1 MNDKGKKHF
10 VRKEYRIMRMD
21 NCLKKKISMLYRI
34 ILHVL
39 CIMTDKD
46 SCAIWETNRC
56 IHV

>member
-1 MNDKGKKHF
+1 MNDKGKKKF
-10 VRKEYRIMRMD
+10 RKKSVSSYANG
-21 NCLKKKISMLYRI
+21 NCLKKKKSMLYGI

-39 CIMTDKD
+39 CIMTDKN

>member
-1 MNDKGKKHF
+1 MIREKKF
-10 VRKEYRIMRMD
+10 RKKSHGIVLCEWTTVS
-21 NCLKKKISMLYRI
+21 KKKSMLYGI

-39 CIMTDKD
+39 YIMTDKD

>member
-1 MNDKGKKHF
+1 MNDTEKNFRKKRVSSHA
-10 VRKEYRIMRMD
+10 
-21 NCLKKKISMLYRI
+21 NGQLSQKKISMLYGI

-39 CIMTDKD
+39 CIMTDKN

>member
-1 MNDKGKKHF
+1 MNDKGEKNF
-10 VRKEYRIMRMD
+10 VRKVYRLMRMETVS
-21 NCLKKKISMLYRI
+21 KKKSMLYGI

-39 CIMTDKD
+39 CIMTDKN

>member
-1 MNDKGKKHF
+1 MNDKGKKNF
-10 VRKEYRIMRMD
+10 VRKVYRLMRMATVS
-21 NCLKKKISMLYRI
+21 KKKSMLYGI

-39 CIMTDKD
+39 CIMTDKN

>member
-1 MNDKGKKHF
+1 MNDKGKKNF
-10 VRKEYRIMRMD
+10 RKKSVSSYA
-21 NCLKKKISMLYRI
+21 NGQLSQKKYVIWNYFTC
-34 ILHVL
+34 L

>member
-1 MNDKGKKHF
+1 MIRKKNF
-10 VRKEYRIMRMD
+10 RKKSVSSYA
-21 NCLKKKISMLYRI
+21 NGQLSQKKISMLYGI

-46 SCAIWETNRC
+46 SRAIWETNRC